1 MLESNTLAY
10 CTKTINYGHKTFTRQ
25 VLRSDEGI
33 VTNELAEEGVRGTV
47 GAVVIDKG
55 QSVGGNAIQ
64 GSLTEQ
70 KVSVRLTSF
79 N

>member
-1 MLESNTLAY
+1 LKQADSGEVSNPR
-10 CTKTINYGHKTFTRQ
+10 NQ

-55 QSVGGNAIQ
+55 YDVTKYQLPLQSFDYMLNLELL
-64 GSLTEQ
+64 S
-70 KVSVRLTSF
+70 